1 MRRFNRTFDW
11 NVKWSKKNYPDR
23 TNEWDKQQQALK
35 NLKTIDILL
44 PSLDKEGK
52 TSKH

>member
-1 MRRFNRTFDW
+1 MRRFNRTIDW
-11 NVKWSKKNYPDR
+11 AVKWSKNFYPDR

-44 PSLDKEGK
+44 HKKL
-52 TSKH
+52 